1 MQKNILKNGVKNK
14 MEACN
19 LPICIEI
26 KDKVYPINRN
36 GEHRVI
42 LDIIKAFND
51 SSLTPEE
58 KAYVTLNIFYDFN
71 LPEDA
76 EDVKLAAND
85 MIKFINRGQTQPEN
99 YVNKKTLIDWNK
111 DYFMIADGLVK
122 VLGYDVRDTERY
134 THWWTFVGAC
144 SQIGEGFLN
153 TVVSIRSKRQ
163 KGKKLEKWEQE
174 FYRENRE
181 VIDAV
186 SDMSDEERKRL
197 QNYLDEDW

>member
-1 MQKNILKNGVKNK
+1 
-14 MEACN
+14 MEAYK
-19 LPICIEI
+19 LPVCVEI
-26 KDKVYPINRN
+26 KDVVYPINRN

-71 LPEDA
+71 LPKDA
-76 EDVKLAAND
+76 EDLKFAASE
-85 MIKFINRGQTQPEN
+85 MIKFINRGWQQPKN

-111 DYFMIADGLVK
+111 DYFMIADSLVK
-122 VLGYDVRDTERY
+122 VLGYDVRDVEKY

-144 SQIGEGFLN
+144 SQIGEGLLN
-153 TVVSIRSKRQ
+153 TVVLIRSKRQ

-186 SDMSDEERKRL
+186 SDMSDEEKKKM
-197 QNYLDEDW
+197 QNYLDEEW